1 MCSKSEKTAAKSP
14 ERSLATGKIIL
25 VDSCQLRIPHA
36 EQHLPTTSDVE
47 ISLRIPHDKFKEA
60 LSVFGIDHTAYC
72 KSLCSVRRECLLAF
86 LVTVCSTVTC

>member
-25 VDSCQLRIPHA
+25 VESCQ
-36 EQHLPTTSDVE
+36 
-47 ISLRIPHDKFKEA
+47 LRIPHDKFKEA
-60 LSVFGIDHTAYC
+60 LSVFGIYHTAYC